1 MIPWAE
7 EQSRVV
13 VSAGRAQ
20 ASLPPCILDMVELF
34 SSFVAQFAF
43 TYKQSELYLGITSVA
58 PHWFI
63 KYLRKKDVKMVI
75 NKEPKILEDKVKTT
89 AFMRP

>member
-1 MIPWAE
+1 MIPWSE

-13 VSAGRAQ
+13 VSAGRVQ

-34 SSFVAQFAF
+34 SSFIAQFAF
-43 TYKQSELYLGITSVA
+43 TCKQSELYLGITSVA

-63 KYLRKKDVKMVI
+63 KYLRRKDVKMII
-75 NKEPKILEDKVKTT
+75 NKEPKIPEAK
-89 AFMRP
+89 